1 MINEQIIDNVINKIL
16 HEAFARRNGNNL
28 TNKQSKTAGQ
38 IKIAGVSHAE
48 REVKKDDN
56 TTMQIEYAVVVL
68 VNVYEN
74 TKKDLIKAIN
84 QIGTI
89 ITQDNNGNQVQN
101 KVFTLVDR
109 KMTDVL
115 FLYCDLALKNYIP
128 DLLEKIENFI
138 ISMPAYREKS
148 EAIKEMC
155 GELYDA
161 VDSVASKSEVEAQ
174 KRLAYENWENMLQQL
189 KDPEVR
195 SRLRRY
201 NMAFLA
207 SSSVG
212 HILSP
217 GNIKRIF
224 DVRPDAT
231 FVVEKRTWE
240 KDFNRTIKPGAIP
253 ILVSKP
259 TDRRFLS
266 KNSLDNAARNKGYS
280 DYDSAIDITNGATQ
294 VNATIKTDANGY
306 SNHFA
311 YVKMYD
317 VADTIPPSNP
327 EDDVFTIK
335 YGLKNNLTGEVNEPA
350 QNFID
355 NMNDNNISA
364 DASQSDISRIKAICY
379 VLKTYCEKNGIEL
392 NFSLYDEGKYENF
405 INYVIGVIA
414 TTKAKVYGFLRPK
427 DVENFKALSIIALC
441 SVWGVAYNSNYE
453 YVLDIDLKHRNQN
466 NREGDIN
473 ISLTQ
478 SVYTMIDEIVPK
490 INKIARDVDQ
500 NNIVAETSNNFIKG
514 YFMEE
519 YKRQIMSE
527 TKINNFIKQNQVN
540 GKINIKDFLNFCKK
554 TIPTIPVEE
563 DENNSENK

>member
-1 MINEQIIDNVINKIL
+1 MNRLNKIL
-16 HEAFARRNGNNL
+16 HEAFTRRKGNNL

-128 DLLEKIENFI
+128 DLLEKIENLI

-364 DASQSDISRIKAICY
+364 DASQSDISRIKAVCY

-392 NFSLYDEGKYENF
+392 IGKILN
-405 INYVIGVIA
+405 
-414 TTKAKVYGFLRPK
+414 
-427 DVENFKALSIIALC
+427 
-441 SVWGVAYNSNYE
+441 
-453 YVLDIDLKHRNQN
+453 
-466 NREGDIN
+466 
-473 ISLTQ
+473 
-478 SVYTMIDEIVPK
+478 
-490 INKIARDVDQ
+490 
-500 NNIVAETSNNFIKG
+500 
-514 YFMEE
+514 
-519 YKRQIMSE
+519 
-527 TKINNFIKQNQVN
+527 TKICRN
-540 GKINIKDFLNFCKK
+540 
-554 TIPTIPVEE
+554 
-563 DENNSENK
+563 